1 LSKDS
6 MKEYISASEAS
17 RIAGPCRET
26 VKGWVRKGYVRGYIT
41 PGGHWFVHQE
51 SLLRYLKKLEAGSVL
66 RSKPN
71 RISRKLGKLEMVLE
85 G

>member
-6 MKEYISASEAS
+6 VKEYISAREAS

-66 RSKPN
+66 PSAPN
-71 RISRKLGKLEMVLE
+71 HFSRRCGKLELILE
-85 G
+85 D